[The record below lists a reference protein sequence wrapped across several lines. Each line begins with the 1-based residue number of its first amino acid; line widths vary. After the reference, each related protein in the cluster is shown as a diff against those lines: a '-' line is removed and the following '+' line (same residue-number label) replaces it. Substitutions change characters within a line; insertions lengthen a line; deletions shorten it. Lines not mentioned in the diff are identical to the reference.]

1 MKITTPVRLA
11 LLLLVSASEVIAN
24 QPPAAA
30 PDGRP
35 WIQLFNGTN
44 LDGWTFKIAGEPLGV
59 NYADTFRVEDGM
71 IKVVYDKYAKFS
83 NRFGHLYT
91 NIAYSR
97 YILRMEYRFSGAM
110 MPDAPRYVNLNSGVM
125 IHAQSPQSLGLKQG
139 FPASLEVQFLAD
151 EGKGPRPTANLCTP
165 GTHVEFKGQLYTQ
178 HILQSTAPTFP
189 AEEWVRIEVE
199 VHGHDEIIYRVNGT
213 EVLRY
218 QHPQLDPKDQPAT
231 KLLAAGAAR
240 LLSSGHIALQA
251 EGQPVWF
258 RNVELMSL
266 ETR

>member
-1 MKITTPVRLA
+1 MKIAPTLRLA
-11 LLLLVSASEVIAN
+11 LLLLILVSEMVAAEASGA
-24 QPPAAA
+24 PA
-30 PDGRP
+30 PDGRH

-44 LDGWTFKIAGEPLGV
+44 LDGWTIKVAGEPLGV

-71 IKVVYDKYAKFS
+71 IKVAYDKYEKFK

-91 NIAYSR
+91 NIAYSH
-97 YILRMEYRFSGAM
+97 YILRMEYRFTGAM
-110 MPDAPRYVNLNSGVM
+110 IPDAPRYVNLNSGVM
-125 IHAQSPQSLGLKQG
+125 IHAQSPLSLGLKQG

-151 EGKGPRPTANLCTP
+151 EGKGPRSTANLCTP
-165 GTHVEFKGQLYTQ
+165 GTNVEFKGQLYTR

-199 VHGHDEIIYRVNGT
+199 VHGHDEIIYRVNGA

-218 QHPQLDPKDQPAT
+218 QHPQLDPKDPLAT
-231 KLLAAGAAR
+231 KLLEAGAAR

-258 RNVELMSL
+258 RNIELMSL
-266 ETR
+266 EK